1 MARIKRWWAWFR
13 TTSPWRAWQRYSD
26 RRGNLIAGGVAFNA
40 FFSVFPAVA
49 LAFTVFGFLLQD
61 HPQWLDAIREAV
73 NEQLP
78 GFVQDPETGEGI
90 IPISVPQSSTLAGIA
105 GVGLLVMLWAGLGW
119 LSALRNGIRQIFGVP
134 GSPGNFALAKLRDLG
149 VLIVLGLGIAVSA
162 ALTAVANTLAERA
175 SEVLGL
181 GDQGGLVSTVGI
193 AVGLVLDGALVAL
206 MLRILSGVEVP
217 WRGVRNGAIFGGM
230 ALTVL
235 KIFGARLL
243 AGTLNNPLF
252 ASFAL
257 VVGLLVWLNFMSR
270 IVLISAAWA
279 ANDLDVAAARRAAA
293 GEQES
298 SRGASAA
305 MPLRQGPGMA
315 LAPVGATAAS
325 RRAGPDAPPRPT
337 AYRDHVDDGGGTL
350 DRRAADRVSVAAGA
364 VLGAA
369 GVLGLGAVRR
379 ALGSVRRRR

>member
-1 MARIKRWWAWFR
+1 MTRIKRWWAWFQ
-13 TTSPWRAWQRYSD
+13 TTSPWHAWQRYLD
-26 RRGNLIAGGVAFNA
+26 RRGNLLAGGVAFNA
-40 FFSVFPAVA
+40 FFSIFPVVA

-61 HPQWLDAIREAV
+61 HPQWLDAIRETV

-90 IPISVPQSSTLAGIA
+90 IPISVPQSSTLVSIA

-119 LSALRNGIRQIFGVP
+119 LSALRNAIRQIFGVP

-149 VLIVLGLGIAVSA
+149 VLIVLGVGIVVSA
-162 ALTAVANTLAERA
+162 AITTVANTLAERA
-175 SEVLGL
+175 SDLLGL
-181 GDQGGLVSTVGI
+181 GGETSFVSTVGI
-193 AVGLVLDGALVAL
+193 LAGFVLDGALVAL
-206 MLRILSGVEVP
+206 MLRILSGVDVP
-217 WRGVRNGAIFGGM
+217 WRGVRNGALFGGM

-235 KIFGARLL
+235 KIFGTRLL

-257 VVGLLVWLNFMSR
+257 VVGLLVWLNLMSR

-279 ANDLDVAAARRAAA
+279 ANDLDVAAARRATA
-293 GEQES
+293 GEEEPAH
-298 SRGASAA
+298 GAAA
-305 MPLRQGPGMA
+305 APLRQGAGVDV
-315 LAPVGATAAS
+315 APAGVAVS
-325 RRAGPDAPPRPT
+325 RRAGSGAPPRQT
-337 AYRDHVDDGGGTL
+337 AYGDHGGAGRGTL

-369 GVLGLGAVRR
+369 GVLGLRAARR
-379 ALGSVRRRR
+379 AFGSVRPRR